1 MRAPQIWI
9 SGHRRMRIA
18 RRVLYT
24 AMVCS
29 VSIIV
34 FVSSEDRGSTLALAG
49 ELVLALLVANL
60 ALVVWE
66 VRMLSAG
73 LEEAGLERSQP
84 AQAALARA
92 IRRMVGVLV
101 VMLAAGSALML
112 WAARLLPQDTT
123 GEYALLFWVLLAS
136 GFALSV
142 YVAELITHLIHAFES
157 ALLHLS
163 DNNGGGEEDEDA
175 DPVGN
180 AAQAAGPESRLTPPS
195 GAEADARSGQGV
207 KDQLGP

>member
-1 MRAPQIWI
+1 MRD
-9 SGHRRMRIA
+9 
-18 RRVLYT
+18 
-24 AMVCS
+24 
-29 VSIIV
+29 
-34 FVSSEDRGSTLALAG
+34 DRTELTYRQLDDWTRAVAGQLAG
-49 ELVLALLVANL
+49 SGLGRGDVVAIVLPNRVEL
-60 ALVVWE
+60 
-66 VRMLSAG
+66 
-73 LEEAGLERSQP
+73 
-84 AQAALARA
+84 
-92 IRRMVGVLV
+92 LV

-207 KDQLGP
+207 KDQLGS

>member
-101 VMLAAGSALML
+101 VMLAAGSDGQT
-112 WAARLLPQDTT
+112 AA
-123 GEYALLFWVLLAS
+123 A
-136 GFALSV
+136 
-142 YVAELITHLIHAFES
+142 
-157 ALLHLS
+157 
-163 DNNGGGEEDEDA
+163 
-175 DPVGN
+175 
-180 AAQAAGPESRLTPPS
+180 
-195 GAEADARSGQGV
+195 
-207 KDQLGP
+207 